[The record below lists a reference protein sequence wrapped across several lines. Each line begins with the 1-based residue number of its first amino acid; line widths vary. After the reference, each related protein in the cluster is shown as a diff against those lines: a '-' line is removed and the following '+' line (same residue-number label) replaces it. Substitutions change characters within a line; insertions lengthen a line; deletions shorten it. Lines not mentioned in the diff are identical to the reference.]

1 MARVA
6 QRPRVETRPRDV
18 GHVGAGPRADV
29 RRHAAVRR
37 PPSPSGLPLVGNAL
51 QFGRDPLGFVRGVQ
65 RAYGDVAIVHMGRER
80 AMVLFFRPEHVRY
93 ILVDGARLF
102 NAGQGRDVMRQF
114 LGEGLLTTD
123 GAFHRQQRRL
133 VQPAFHKKRVE
144 AYAHIMVDYTRELL
158 DEWTPGAEVDVARAL
173 QELTLRIV
181 VRALFDLDLRTER
194 GDLSSAFTAVI
205 EGQNPTLRRLLPFEL
220 PSPARDR
227 ALAGAARLDAFVYG
241 LIAQRRAEGRD
252 TGDVLSMLLLAR
264 DEEDGAGLTDR
275 QVRDETMTLIA
286 AGHETTA
293 NALAWTFYLLAR
305 NPGPRDRL
313 LAELRDVLGGRPPA
327 VDDLS
332 RLPYLDWVVTESMR
346 LYPPAWIVN
355 RTAIEPFE
363 LGGYSFPA
371 GTRVAVSQW
380 VTHRLPEFWGDADTF
395 RPERWDPATGQ
406 KPPQGAYFPFGAGP
420 RICIGMPFAQL
431 EARLVLAALL
441 QRYVPALVPGWPV
454 RPFPRVT
461 LRLKHGL
468 RMRLVPSP
476 AAPDPR

>member
-1 MARVA
+1 
-6 QRPRVETRPRDV
+6 
-18 GHVGAGPRADV
+18 
-29 RRHAAVRR
+29 
-37 PPSPSGLPLVGNAL
+37 LPLVGNAL

-65 RAYGDVAIVHMGRER
+65 RAYGDVATIHMGRER

-93 ILVDGARLF
+93 ILVDGARAF
-102 NAGQGRDVMRQF
+102 NAGQGRDIMRRF
-114 LGEGLLTTD
+114 LGDGLLTTD
-123 GAFHRQQRRL
+123 GAFHRRQRRL
-133 VQPAFHKKRVE
+133 VQPAFHKRRAE
-144 AYAHIMVDYTRELL
+144 AYARIMVDYARDLL

-181 VRALFDLDLRTER
+181 VRALFDLDLRAER
-194 GDLSSAFTAVI
+194 GDLSAAFSAVI
-205 EGQNPTLRRLLPFEL
+205 EGQNPTMRRLLPFEL

-241 LIAQRRAEGRD
+241 LITQRRAEGRD
-252 TGDVLSMLLLAR
+252 TGDVLSMLLQAR
-264 DEEDGAGLTDR
+264 DEEDGAGEAGGAGLTDR

-293 NALAWTFYLLAR
+293 SALAWTFYLLSR
-305 NPGPRDRL
+305 NPAPRDRL
-313 LAELRDVLGGRPPA
+313 VAELRDVLGGRPPE
-327 VDDLS
+327 VDDLP
-332 RLPYLDWVVTESMR
+332 RLPYLDWVVSESMR

-380 VTHRLPEFWGDADTF
+380 VTHHLPELWGDPEAF
-395 RPERWDPATGQ
+395 RPERWDPAAGQ

-420 RICIGMPFAQL
+420 RMCIGMPFAQL
-431 EARLVLAALL
+431 EARLVLATLL

-454 RPFPRVT
+454 RPLPRVT

-468 RMRLVPSP
+468 RMTLEP
-476 AAPDPR
+476 APASAPR